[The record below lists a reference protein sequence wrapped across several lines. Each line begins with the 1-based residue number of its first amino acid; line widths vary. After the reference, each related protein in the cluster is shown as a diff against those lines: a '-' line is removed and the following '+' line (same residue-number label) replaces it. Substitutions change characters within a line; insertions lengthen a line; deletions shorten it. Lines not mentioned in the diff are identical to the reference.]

1 MYKLVKDTLK
11 NTVSGVLRL
20 SDNAYIPFSPDNTDY
35 ANFKK
40 EILAD
45 EAQLQD
51 ADGNVMADAKAYVA
65 SLLQGEIMGI
75 NAFTKTGN
83 TVTFLANTTQPA
95 PVQCLSSTLGGNQYR
110 IINTSS
116 NVTVF
121 LGYGTTSAEA
131 NTNCAIVT
139 SSQNALPIL
148 PTTDEILTF
157 VPNAYFTGITA
168 SGNATIYI
176 TPGDGL

>member
-1 MYKLVKDTLK
+1 
-11 NTVSGVLRL
+11 
-20 SDNAYIPFSPDNTDY
+20 
-35 ANFKK
+35 
-40 EILAD
+40 
-45 EAQLQD
+45 
-51 ADGNVMADAKAYVA
+51 
-65 SLLQGEIMGI
+65 MGI

-83 TVTFLANTTQPA
+83 TVTFLADTTKPA

-116 NVTVF
+116 NVVVF

-131 NTNCAIVT
+131 NTNCQIIT
-139 SSQNALPIL
+139 SSQNSLPIL